1 VAAVTCFETLS
12 LYSFYDLT
20 LPNKPHQKMKLDK
33 QGEDVKVF
41 VDMANGIWFGGVNK
55 NQYGSISSSR
65 LSDRAAIE

>member
-1 VAAVTCFETLS
+1 MFWNSLS
-12 LYSFYDLT
+12 VLFLWLNIAQQATSENEIRQVLT
-20 LPNKPHQKMKLDK
+20 